1 MPRFASKTLTFPM
14 AGVSRSRVYR
24 EQTRPYAAPWA
35 VNVRAYGPLEERL
48 RGGSRPGL
56 VKVNTTDFGSAIT
69 AVAAVTSIDVSG
81 VRQRDIVVIADGAF
95 RTLRGTTVS
104 VPDAV
109 LQTDG
114 GVPILDDAGDEI
126 VFTSTVT
133 ADPTAAGSVFS
144 PVFSIAER
152 NGTLYIADSVLRV
165 FNPNVGTVE
174 DVIASAGTI
183 PAACPLVCVYRD
195 RVILGGADHV
205 WYASRQGD
213 HTDWDFGADMG
224 DPGRAVA
231 GQVERAGHIGEPLTA
246 IIPHGDGILTLASK
260 NGMWALRG
268 DPADGT
274 LVSLSSEIGIVAPQA
289 WAVAPDGLLAFLSN
303 DGVYV
308 ATPGERPVR
317 FSAERVPQ
325 LLQDTA
331 TASNT
336 VTMAYDANERGFHL
350 FVTPN
355 AVEGV
360 TAQGTHWWIDVE
372 RKALWPVL
380 VPSAMQPVAATRVSG
395 DTGLSEVVFGCRDG
409 YLRKFSRSV
418 STDDGTSIASHVL
431 LGPFRLTTDD
441 ISDAML
447 TEIHGIMADN
457 ANGVTCRIVMGN
469 SAEECADK
477 AVAGITAALAG
488 STASGVAFTGTF
500 SELRNKVLRPR
511 ARGVWG
517 IVWLSASAAW
527 ALEAVAVKIA
537 HLGRI
542 R

>member
-1 MPRFASKTLTFPM
+1 MPRFASKTLTWPM
-14 AGVSRSRVYR
+14 SGVSRSRVYR

-56 VKVNTTDFGSAIT
+56 VKVSTVDFGGAIT
-69 AVAAVTSIDVSG
+69 AVAAVTCIDTSG
-81 VRQRDIVVIADGAF
+81 VRQRDIVVIADGNF
-95 RTLRGTTVS
+95 FTLRGTTVS
-104 VPDAV
+104 APDTV

-114 GVPILDDAGDEI
+114 GVPILDDAGNEI
-126 VFTSTVT
+126 MFPASVS
-133 ADPTAAGSVFS
+133 AAPAGSLS
-144 PVFSIAER
+144 PVFSVAER
-152 NGTLYIADSVLRV
+152 NGSLYIADSVLQV

-174 DVIASAGTI
+174 TVIASAGTI

-213 HTDWDFGADMG
+213 PTDWDFGADMG

-231 GQVERAGHIGEPLTA
+231 GQVARAGHIGEPLTA
-246 IIPHGDGILTLASK
+246 IIPHGDSILTLASK

-289 WAVAPDGLLAFLSN
+289 WAMSPDGLLAFLSN
-303 DGVYV
+303 DGVYI

-317 FSAERVPQ
+317 FSSERVPQ
-325 LLQDTA
+325 LLQDSA
-331 TASNT
+331 TDTNT
-336 VTMAYDANERGFHL
+336 ITMAYDANERGFHL

-372 RKALWPVL
+372 RKALWPVI
-380 VPSAMQPVAATRVSG
+380 VPAAMQPVAATRISG
-395 DTGLSEVVFGCRDG
+395 ASGLSEVVFGCRDG
-409 YLRKFSRSV
+409 YLRKFSRSAA
-418 STDDGTSIASHVL
+418 TDDGTAIASHVL
-431 LGPFRLTTDD
+431 LGPFRLTSDD
-441 ISDAML
+441 ISDAMM
-447 TEIHGIMADN
+447 TEVHGILADN
-457 ANGVTCRIVMGN
+457 AGTVTCRIVMGN
-469 SAEECADK
+469 SAEECSDK
-477 AVAGITAALAG
+477 AVAGITASLAG
-488 STASGVAFTGTF
+488 SAVTGVAFTCTLN
-500 SELRNKVLRPR
+500 ELRNKVFRPR

-527 ALEAVAVKIA
+527 AFEAVAVKIA
-537 HLGRI
+537 QLGRI

>member
-1 MPRFASKTLTFPM
+1 MPRFASKTLTWPM

-35 VNVRAYGPLEERL
+35 VNVRAYGPLEDRL

-56 VKVNTTDFGSAIT
+56 VKVSTTDFGSAIT
-69 AVAAVTSIDVSG
+69 AVAAVTCIDTSG
-81 VRQRDIVVIADGAF
+81 VRQRDIVVIADGKF
-95 RTLRGTTVS
+95 STLRGTTVS
-104 VPDAV
+104 VPDTV

-114 GVPILDDAGDEI
+114 GVPILDDAGNEI
-126 VFTSTVT
+126 MFPESVS
-133 ADPTAAGSVFS
+133 AAPSGSLS
-144 PVFSIAER
+144 PVFSVAER
-152 NGTLYIADSVLRV
+152 NGSLYIADSVLQV

-174 DVIASAGTI
+174 TVIASAGTI

-213 HTDWDFGADMG
+213 PTDWDFGADMG

-289 WAVAPDGLLAFLSN
+289 WAMAPDGLLAFLSN
-303 DGVYV
+303 DGVYL
-308 ATPGERPVR
+308 ASPGERPVR
-317 FSAERVPQ
+317 FSSERVPL
-325 LLQDTA
+325 LLQDSATA
-331 TASNT
+331 TNT
-336 VTMAYDANERGFHL
+336 IIMAYDANERGFHL
-350 FVTPN
+350 FITPN

-360 TAQGTHWWIDVE
+360 TAQGTHWWIDIE
-372 RKALWPVL
+372 HKAMWPVI
-380 VPSAMQPVAATRVSG
+380 VPAAMQPVAATRISG
-395 DTGLSEVVFGCRDG
+395 TTGLSEVVFGCRDG
-409 YLRKFSRSV
+409 YLRKFSRSAAADD
-418 STDDGTSIASHVL
+418 STAIASHVL
-431 LGPFRLTTDD
+431 LGPFRLTSDD
-441 ISDAML
+441 ISDAMM
-447 TEIHGIMADN
+447 TEVHGILADN
-457 ANGVTCRIVMGN
+457 AGTVTCRIVMGN

-488 STASGVAFTGTF
+488 STVTGVAFTCTF
-500 SELRNKVLRPR
+500 SELRNKVFRPR

-527 ALEAVAVKIA
+527 AFEAVAVKIA
-537 HLGRI
+537 QLGRI